1 MYHQWF
7 HTKEYGDKE
16 KALIEAIKALGSDM
30 NPYGEQANYD
40 EKMLKLKVSFMEYQL
55 FCENG
60 HKEEMEIYEEIK
72 KSHFKKE
79 WNLPKRK
86 ESHFLK
92 PQEND
97 REI

>member
-16 KALIEAIKALGSDM
+16 KALIEAIKALGSDK
-30 NPYGEQANYD
+30 NAYGEQADYD
-40 EKMLKLKVSFMEYQL
+40 QKMLKLKVKFMEYQL

-60 HKEEMEIYEEIK
+60 HKKEMEIAEK
-72 KSHFKKE
+72 KK
-79 WNLPKRK
+79 
-86 ESHFLK
+86 SHFLK